1 MKKLNSMFRRTEK
14 GVGVDVFNNFRFC
27 PVISGFFYLL
37 PSPFFKSKVKVCFA
51 EFRIQC
57 AYDGDATV
65 ADLGV
70 YVAFR

>member
-14 GVGVDVFNNFRFC
+14 GVGVNVFNNFRFC
-27 PVISGFFYLL
+27 PVISGVSIFQIE
-37 PSPFFKSKVKVCFA
+37 SKSM
-51 EFRIQC
+51 FRGIH
-57 AYDGDATV
+57 YDGDATL

>member
-14 GVGVDVFNNFRFC
+14 GVGVNVFNNFRFC
-27 PVISGFFYLL
+27 PVISGFFLFATV
-37 PSPFFKSKVKVCFA
+37 SIFQIESKSM
-51 EFRIQC
+51 FRGS